1 MSLLEISNLSHHFG
15 GLLAISDFELKLQPG
30 ELVGIIGPNGAG
42 KSTLFNLITGIY
54 RPDAGSIA
62 INGTELV
69 GKHPHQVTRL
79 GIARTFQN
87 IRLLKNLTV
96 FDNLRVAYFGQS
108 NYSLL
113 QAMLRLPSFR
123 AEEKR
128 ISEAAHGLLK
138 TFGLTHY
145 AAETASSLP
154 YGVQRRLE
162 IARAIATQPKV
173 LLLDEPAAGMNPA
186 EVMQLED
193 LIQFVRE
200 TFHLTILLI
209 EHQMR
214 LVSGLCE
221 RLLVLD
227 FGVTI
232 AQGTLENVR
241 NNPLVLEAY
250 LGEEPA

>member
-1 MSLLEISNLSHHFG
+1 MSLLEITNLSHHFG
-15 GLLAISDFELKLQPG
+15 GLLAISDFELKLQQG

-42 KSTLFNLITGIY
+42 KSTLFNLLTGIY
-54 RPDAGSIA
+54 RPDTGSIA

-69 GKHPHQVTRL
+69 GKRPHQITGL

-87 IRLLKNLTV
+87 IRLLRNLTV

-128 ISEAAHGLLK
+128 VAECAYELLK
-138 TFGLTHY
+138 TFGLAHY

-154 YGVQRRLE
+154 YGMQRRLE

-173 LLLDEPAAGMNPA
+173 LLLDEPAAGMNPN
-186 EVMQLED
+186 EISQLEE

-214 LVSGLCE
+214 LVTGLCE
-221 RLLVLD
+221 HIAVLD

-232 AQGTLENVR
+232 ARGKLEELR
-241 NNPLVLEAY
+241 KNPLVLEAY
-250 LGEEPA
+250 LGEEVS